1 MEQFGLPA
9 MIEMMA
15 NQMYYI
21 ATDNDRWDHLAFDFY
36 GDASLV
42 EPLLQANP
50 AYARLAVLEAGLKI
64 IVPAKPTVEQTETT
78 VKAPWK

>member
-1 MEQFGLPA
+1 
-9 MIEMMA
+9 MA
-15 NQMYYI
+15 TRMYYI
-21 ATDNDRWDHLAFDFY
+21 STDQDRWDHLAYDFY

-50 AYARLAVLEAGLKI
+50 AHARLTVLKAGLKI
-64 IVPAKPTVEQTETT
+64 IVPPKPVAVQPTST

>member
-1 MEQFGLPA
+1 
-9 MIEMMA
+9 
-15 NQMYYI
+15 MYYI

-50 AYARLAVLEAGLKI
+50 AYARLSVLEAGLKI
-64 IVPAKPTVEQTETT
+64 IVPPKPVVTQSVSPT
-78 VKAPWK
+78 KAPWK

>member
-1 MEQFGLPA
+1 MTE
-9 MIEMMA
+9 
-15 NQMYYI
+15 QMYYI
-21 ATDNDRWDHLAFDFY
+21 TSDNDRWDHLAFDFY

-50 AYARLAVLEAGLKI
+50 AWARQPVLDAGIKI
-64 IVPAKPTVEQTETT
+64 IIPPKPIANEQIST